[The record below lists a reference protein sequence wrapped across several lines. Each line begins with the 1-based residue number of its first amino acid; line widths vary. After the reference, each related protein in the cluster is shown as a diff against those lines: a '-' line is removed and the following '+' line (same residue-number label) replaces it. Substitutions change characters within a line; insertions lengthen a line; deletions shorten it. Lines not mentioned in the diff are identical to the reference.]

1 MNKLKLL
8 LKFMKGNR
16 LMYLGAVVAI
26 GIATCFEMIV
36 PLVLKV
42 TIDSVIGSEPM
53 EIPYSIM
60 NFIEAIGGKSML
72 LRNLWICGGG
82 IVILTIANGIFL
94 YLKGKWS
101 AIASESVA
109 KNIRE
114 KLYNHLQ
121 HLPYDYHIKAET
133 GDLIQRCTSDL
144 ETIRRFLAIQFVE
157 IGRVLFMLTFSLWI
171 MISLD
176 PTMTLVAVSLMP
188 IIFVFTLVFFFKVK
202 SAFRISDEAE
212 GKLSTVLQ
220 ENLSGVRVVR
230 AFARQRYEADK
241 FDEKNSE
248 YRDVTYKLIRLLA
261 WYWSSSDFLCF
272 LQIGAVLALGAYFAT
287 KGAITLGTLVVF
299 VTYER
304 KLIFPIRQLGRI
316 LTDLGKS
323 LVSIERINE
332 ILETQLEDGIDEGIK
347 PEIKGEIE
355 FEKVNFQ
362 YDEDRQILKDISF
375 KVNPGDTVAILGP
388 TGSGKTSLINLL
400 LRLYDYSGG
409 QISIDGIPLKS
420 INKKWLRKQ
429 IGVVLQEPFLY
440 SKTLKENIG
449 ITNLET
455 EESEIYEAARI
466 ASIHDVILDFEN
478 GYDTSVGERGVT
490 LSGGQKQRI
499 SMARTIIRNSKVLIF
514 DDSLSAVDTE
524 TDLAI
529 RKALQERKKGVTTFI
544 IAHRITTLSEA
555 DLILVLEEGEIVQSG
570 KHEELINQTGLYRRI
585 WSIQNSLEEELEKE
599 INTSSNNKLGEFA
612 SSVIIN
618 SGYL

>member
-16 LMYLGAVVAI
+16 FIYLGAVAAI

-36 PLVLKV
+36 PLVLRV
-42 TIDSVIGSEPM
+42 TIDSIIGSKPM
-53 EIPYSIM
+53 DIPDWMIV
-60 NFIEAIGGKSML
+60 FIEEIGGKSIL
-72 LRNLWICGGG
+72 LRNLWICGGA
-82 IVILTIANGIFL
+82 IIILTIINGIFL

-101 AIASESVA
+101 AVASESVA

-133 GDLIQRCTSDL
+133 GDLIQRCTSDV

-157 IGRVLFMLTFSLWI
+157 IGRVLFMLIFSLWI
-171 MISLD
+171 MISLN
-176 PTMTLVAVSLMP
+176 PTMTLVAVSLIP
-188 IIFVFTLVFFFKVK
+188 IIFTFTLVFFFKVK
-202 SAFRISDEAE
+202 SAFRISDETE

-230 AFARQRYEADK
+230 AFARQKYEADK

-248 YRDVTYKLIRLLA
+248 YRDVTYRLIRLLA

-272 LQIGAVLALGAYFAT
+272 LQIGAVLAFGAYFAS
-287 KGAITLGTLVVF
+287 KEAITLGTLVVF

-323 LVSIERINE
+323 LVAIERINE
-332 ILETQLEDGIDEGIK
+332 ILEARIEEGISEGVK

-362 YDEDRQILKDISF
+362 YDDNRQILKDISF
-375 KVNPGDTVAILGP
+375 KVKPGDTVAILGP
-388 TGSGKTSLINLL
+388 TGSGKTSLVNLL
-400 LRLYDYSGG
+400 LRLYDYEEGE
-409 QISIDGIPLKS
+409 IRIDGVPLKL
-420 INKKWLRKQ
+420 INKKWLREQ
-429 IGVVLQEPFLY
+429 IGIVLQEPFLY
-440 SKTLKENIG
+440 SKTLGENIG
-449 ITNLET
+449 ITNLKVD
-455 EESEIYEAARI
+455 ESQIHEAAKI

-478 GYDTSVGERGVT
+478 GYETSVGERGVT
-490 LSGGQKQRI
+490 LSGGQKQRV

-524 TDLAI
+524 TDVAI
-529 RKALQERKKGVTTFI
+529 RKSLQERKKGVTTFI

-570 KHEELINQTGLYRRI
+570 KHEELISQEGLYRRI

-599 INTSSNNKLGEFA
+599 INKPSNDKLKEFA
-612 SSVIIN
+612 S
-618 SGYL
+618 

>member
-16 LMYLGAVVAI
+16 FMYLGAVLAI
-26 GIATCFEMIV
+26 GIATCFEMVV
-36 PLVLKV
+36 PLVLRV
-42 TIDSVIGSEPM
+42 TIDSVIGSKPIEL
-53 EIPYSIM
+53 PYWII
-60 NFIEAIGGKSML
+60 NFIEAIGGKSIL
-72 LRNLWICGGG
+72 LRNLWICGGA
-82 IVILTIANGIFL
+82 IVILTIVNGIFL

-101 AIASESVA
+101 AVASESVA

-121 HLPYDYHIKAET
+121 HLAYDYHIKAET
-133 GDLIQRCTSDL
+133 GDLIQRCTSDV
-144 ETIRRFLAIQFVE
+144 ETIRRFLAVQFVE
-157 IGRVLFMLTFSLWI
+157 IGRVLFMLIFSLWI
-171 MISLD
+171 MISLN
-176 PTMTLVAVSLMP
+176 PTMTLVAISLIP
-188 IIFVFTLVFFFKVK
+188 IIFAFTLVFFFKVK

-230 AFARQRYEADK
+230 AFARQKYEADK

-248 YRDVTYKLIRLLA
+248 YRDVTYRLIRLLA

-272 LQIGAVLALGAYFAT
+272 LQIGAVLAFGAYFAS

-323 LVSIERINE
+323 LVAIERINE
-332 ILETQLEDGIDEGIK
+332 ILETKLEEGIDEGAR

-362 YDEDRQILKDISF
+362 YDEDRQILKGISF
-375 KVNPGDTVAILGP
+375 KVKPGDTVAILGP
-388 TGSGKTSLINLL
+388 TGSGKTSLVNLL
-400 LRLYDYSGG
+400 LRLYDYNEGE
-409 QISIDGIPLKS
+409 IKIDGVSLKS
-420 INKKWLRKQ
+420 INKKWLRDQ
-429 IGVVLQEPFLY
+429 IGIVLQEPFLY

-449 ITNLET
+449 ITNLKA
-455 EESEIYEAARI
+455 EESEIYEAAKI

-478 GYDTSVGERGVT
+478 GYETSVGERGVT
-490 LSGGQKQRI
+490 LSGGQKQRV

-555 DLILVLEEGEIVQSG
+555 DLILVIEEGKIVQSG
-570 KHEELINQTGLYRRI
+570 KHEELINQKGLYRRI

-599 INTSSNNKLGEFA
+599 INNASNNKLEEVA
-612 SSVIIN
+612 S
-618 SGYL
+618 

>member
-1 MNKLKLL
+1 
-8 LKFMKGNR
+8 
-16 LMYLGAVVAI
+16 MYLGAVLAI
-26 GIATCFEMIV
+26 GIATCFEMVV
-36 PLVLKV
+36 PLVLRV
-42 TIDSVIGSEPM
+42 TIDSVIGSKPIEL
-53 EIPYSIM
+53 PYWII
-60 NFIEAIGGKSML
+60 NFIEAIGGKSIL
-72 LRNLWICGGG
+72 LRNLWICGGA
-82 IVILTIANGIFL
+82 IVILTIVNGIFL

-101 AIASESVA
+101 AVASESVA

-121 HLPYDYHIKAET
+121 HLAYDYHIKAET
-133 GDLIQRCTSDL
+133 GDLIQRCTSDV
-144 ETIRRFLAIQFVE
+144 ETIRRFLAVQFVE
-157 IGRVLFMLTFSLWI
+157 IGRVLFMLIFSLWI
-171 MISLD
+171 MISLN
-176 PTMTLVAVSLMP
+176 PTMTLVAISLIP
-188 IIFVFTLVFFFKVK
+188 IIFAFTLVFFFKVK

-230 AFARQRYEADK
+230 AFARQKYEADK

-248 YRDVTYKLIRLLA
+248 YRDVTYRLIRLLA

-272 LQIGAVLALGAYFAT
+272 LQIGAVLAFGAYFAS

-323 LVSIERINE
+323 LVAIERINE
-332 ILETQLEDGIDEGIK
+332 ILETKLEEGIDEGAR

-362 YDEDRQILKDISF
+362 YDEDRQILKGISF
-375 KVNPGDTVAILGP
+375 KVKPGDTVAILGP
-388 TGSGKTSLINLL
+388 TGSGKTSLVNLL
-400 LRLYDYSGG
+400 LRLYDYNEGE
-409 QISIDGIPLKS
+409 IKIDGVSLKS
-420 INKKWLRKQ
+420 INKKWLRDQ
-429 IGVVLQEPFLY
+429 IGIVLQEPFLY

-449 ITNLET
+449 ITNLKA
-455 EESEIYEAARI
+455 EESEIYEAAKI

-478 GYDTSVGERGVT
+478 GYETSVGERGVT
-490 LSGGQKQRI
+490 LSGGQKQRV

-555 DLILVLEEGEIVQSG
+555 DLILVIEEGKIVQSG
-570 KHEELINQTGLYRRI
+570 KHEELINQKGLYRRI

-599 INTSSNNKLGEFA
+599 INNASNNKLEEVA
-612 SSVIIN
+612 S
-618 SGYL
+618 

>member
-1 MNKLKLL
+1 LNKLKLL

-16 LMYLGAVVAI
+16 FMYLGAVVAI

-36 PLVLKV
+36 PLVLRV
-42 TIDSVIGSEPM
+42 TIDSVIGSKPM
-53 EIPYSIM
+53 EVPYWMM
-60 NFIEAIGGKSML
+60 NFIEGIGGKSIL
-72 LRNLWICGGG
+72 LRNLWICGGA

-109 KNIRE
+109 KNVRE

-133 GDLIQRCTSDL
+133 GDLIQRCTSDV
-144 ETIRRFLAIQFVE
+144 ETIRRFLAVQFVE
-157 IGRVLFMLTFSLWI
+157 IGRVLFMLILSLWI
-171 MISLD
+171 MISLN
-176 PTMTLVAVSLMP
+176 PTMTLVAVSLLP

-230 AFARQRYEADK
+230 AFARQKYEADK

-248 YRDVTYKLIRLLA
+248 YRDVTYRLIRLLA

-272 LQIGAVLALGAYFAT
+272 LQIGAVLAFGAYFASE
-287 KGAITLGTLVVF
+287 GAITLGTLVVF

-323 LVSIERINE
+323 LVAIERINE
-332 ILETQLEDGIDEGIK
+332 ILETRLEEGIDEGSR

-355 FEKVNFQ
+355 FKKVNFQ
-362 YDEDRQILKDISF
+362 YDENRQILKDISF
-375 KVNPGDTVAILGP
+375 KVNSGDTVAILGP
-388 TGSGKTSLINLL
+388 TGSGKTSLVSLL
-400 LRLYDYSGG
+400 LRLYDYNEGE
-409 QISIDGIPLKS
+409 IKIDGVPIKS
-420 INKKWLRKQ
+420 INKKWLRDQ
-429 IGVVLQEPFLY
+429 IGIVLQEPFLY
-440 SKTLKENIG
+440 SKTLKDNIG
-449 ITNLET
+449 ITNLNA
-455 EESEIYEAARI
+455 EESEIYEAAKI

-529 RKALQERKKGVTTFI
+529 RKSLQERKKGVTTFI

-555 DLILVLEEGEIVQSG
+555 DLILVLEEGKIVQSG
-570 KHEELINQTGLYRRI
+570 NHEELINKEGLYKRI

-599 INTSSNNKLGEFA
+599 IKIPSKNKLEEVA
-612 SSVIIN
+612 S
-618 SGYL
+618 